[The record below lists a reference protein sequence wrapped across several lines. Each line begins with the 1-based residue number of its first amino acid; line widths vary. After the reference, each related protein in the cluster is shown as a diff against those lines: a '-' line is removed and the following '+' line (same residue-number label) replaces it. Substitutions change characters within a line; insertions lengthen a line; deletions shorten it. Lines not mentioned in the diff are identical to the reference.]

1 MKLRAKICMDKKGVL
16 NMSHRKEMIQCLI
29 DTWNHEKEDLME
41 MSDSELEQLINDYN
55 DDSDMF
61 PNGRDEDAEDE
72 DFF

>member
-1 MKLRAKICMDKKGVL
+1 MKLRDKICMDKKGVL

>member
-1 MKLRAKICMDKKGVL
+1 
-16 NMSHRKEMIQCLI
+16 MSHRKEMIQCLI